1 MSTLSGRSKAQALP
15 YAIQRWQ
22 ENQFERCL
30 RWYGNSGYSITLSSF
45 LSIDKEINITE
56 SHNCAQPTCR
66 SRSSASYYYYYLLS
80 TQKAVGHVLLPSA
93 FVDGCALLPD
103 WPARVSTDGDVANFF
118 LSFFSQKEKE
128 IPRSEEEEEVW
139 WTWDLEQYHDDR
151 QESRILGTAAR
162 RKPETTTIGRE
173 RRMKR
178 ERTNKEKGRKKKK
191 TKVALRFLVGMR
203 RERGVRSF
211 GGSFSSFATLSLSLS
226 VSPYRRPQKSPCR
239 YANAPAGVAPAL
251 LIAPYSSF
259 GSHACPYSVWCSKF
273 AFNDT
278 SGGTSKEETPWVSSK
293 AKWRDEGKK
302 RTQQQQQ
309 DNLLLCNVCV

>member
-1 MSTLSGRSKAQALP
+1 METADIVLRSAAFYQSIKKSTLPRAITAHSPLVGRD
-15 YAIQRWQ
+15 
-22 ENQFERCL
+22 L
-30 RWYGNSGYSITLSSF
+30 RRLIIITISSPPKKQ
-45 LSIDKEINITE
+45 LVT
-56 SHNCAQPTCR
+56 
-66 SRSSASYYYYYLLS
+66 YYCP
-80 TQKAVGHVLLPSA
+80 VLLLMVA
-93 FVDGCALLPD
+93 HYYRTD
-103 WPARVSTDGDVANFF
+103 RHVSQQMETSQTSFF
-118 LSFFSQKEKE
+118 LSS
-128 IPRSEEEEEVW
+128 P
-139 WTWDLEQYHDDR
+139 
-151 QESRILGTAAR
+151 
-162 RKPETTTIGRE
+162 
-173 RRMKR
+173 
-178 ERTNKEKGRKKKK
+178 KKKK
-191 TKVALRFLVGMR
+191 KFPAAKKKKKCGERGIWNNITTTDKSQGSLGPQPEENQKPPPSGGRDGWKENAHIKKKAGRKRKQKSPSVFLLGCG
-203 RERGVRSF
+203 ERGVRSF

>member
-1 MSTLSGRSKAQALP
+1 METADIVLRSAAFYQSIKKSTLPRAITAHSPLVGRD
-15 YAIQRWQ
+15 
-22 ENQFERCL
+22 L
-30 RWYGNSGYSITLSSF
+30 RRLITITISSPPKKQ
-45 LSIDKEINITE
+45 LVT
-56 SHNCAQPTCR
+56 
-66 SRSSASYYYYYLLS
+66 YYCP
-80 TQKAVGHVLLPSA
+80 VLLLMVA
-93 FVDGCALLPD
+93 HYYRTD
-103 WPARVSTDGDVANFF
+103 RHVSQQMETSQTSFF
-118 LSFFSQKEKE
+118 LSSPKTKKE

-309 DNLLLCNVCV
+309 HYLLLCNVCV